1 MAYAAIRQYEM
12 GAGSVSDF
20 VRIIDRGLAETLS
33 GQPGFLGYYVI
44 TSGADE
50 VVSVSMFDDEDSAV
64 RSNQLA
70 AEFVRDRLQQFQL
83 NLTVAMSGQ
92 VRVSRAAGA
101 VNGPVQA
108 PAAPAAGQRRPG
120 PETG

>member
-20 VRIIDRGLAETLS
+20 VRIVDEGLAGTLS
-33 GQPGFLGYYVI
+33 GMPGFIGYHVI

-50 VVSVSMFDDEDSAV
+50 VVSISRFEDEDCAV
-64 RSNQLA
+64 RSSQLA

-83 NLTVAMSGQ
+83 NLTAAMSGE
-92 VRVSRAAGA
+92 VRVSRAE
-101 VNGPVQA
+101 P
-108 PAAPAAGQRRPG
+108 
-120 PETG
+120 PEP

>member
-20 VRIIDRGLAETLS
+20 MRIVDEGLAETLS
-33 GQPGFLGYYVI
+33 ALPGFVGYHVI

-50 VVSVSMFDDEDSAV
+50 VVSVSIFDDEDGAV

-70 AEFVRDRLQQFQL
+70 AEFVHDRLQQFQL
-83 NLTVAMSGQ
+83 NLTVAMSGE
-92 VRVSRAAGA
+92 VRVART
-101 VNGPVQA
+101 A
-108 PAAPAAGQRRPG
+108 PLRV
-120 PETG
+120 

>member
-20 VRIIDRGLAETLS
+20 VRIVDQGLAQTLS

-44 TSGADE
+44 ASGGDE

-70 AEFVRDRLQQFQL
+70 AEFVRDRLQQF
-83 NLTVAMSGQ
+83 
-92 VRVSRAAGA
+92 RRA
-101 VNGPVQA
+101 VNAPVQA
-108 PAAPAAGQRRPG
+108 CAAAPTQGERWPGQDAG
-120 PETG
+120 

>member
-20 VRIIDRGLAETLS
+20 VRIVNEGLAETLS
-33 GQPGFLGYYVI
+33 SLPGFVGYHVI

-50 VVSVSMFDDEDSAV
+50 VVSVSIFDDEACAV

-70 AEFVRDRLQQFQL
+70 SEFVRDRLQQFQL
-83 NLTVAMSGQ
+83 NLTAAMSGE
-92 VRVSRAAGA
+92 VGVSRAA
-101 VNGPVQA
+101 
-108 PAAPAAGQRRPG
+108 PG
-120 PETG
+120 KP

>member
-1 MAYAAIRQYEM
+1 
-12 GAGSVSDF
+12 
-20 VRIIDRGLAETLS
+20 
-33 GQPGFLGYYVI
+33 VI

-83 NLTVAMSGQ
+83 NLTVAMSGP
-92 VRVSRAAGA
+92 VRVSRAAAA

-108 PAAPAAGQRRPG
+108 PAAAPAAGQPRPG
-120 PETG
+120 PDAG